1 MNCSRCDFRI
11 PLGKAKCTSCGHWNN
26 GSDPSCPDDESILLS
41 EVKSAED
48 NRIKTGDWDYCWGG
62 GLVRT
67 SVSLVGGLPGAGK
80 STMLL
85 QLLAAIHQTYPE
97 RESMYIATEE
107 ALPEIK
113 LRADRLNIRAPIR
126 MVPAMSGVANIG
138 IILETRK
145 PIAIILDSLQGMI
158 GVDDNAGTE
167 LLSTL
172 KKFATTLEAPVI
184 VISHVNKSGDYA
196 GLMTFQH
203 AVDALLTLSPED
215 DGLRVLEVLKNRNG
229 RAFIESKFEMTEHG
243 LILVLNDDEDE
254 NNDENDE
261 NDENN

>member
-1 MNCSRCDFRI
+1 MNCSQCDYKI
-11 PLGKAKCTSCGHWNN
+11 PLGKAKCPSCGHWNN
-26 GSDPSCPDDESILLS
+26 GLDPSCPNDESILLS

-48 NRIKTGDWDYCWGG
+48 NRIKTGDWDYCFGG
-62 GLVRT
+62 GIVRT
-67 SVSLVGGLPGAGK
+67 SVTLLGGEPGAGK

-85 QLLAAIHQTYPE
+85 QLLAAVHTHTE

-113 LRADRLNIRAPIR
+113 LRADRLGIKSPIR

-158 GVDDNAGTE
+158 GVDDNAGVE

-184 VISHVNKSGDYA
+184 VISHVNKQGDYA
-196 GLMTFQH
+196 GLMTYQH
-203 AVDALLTLSPED
+203 AVDALMTLSSDE
-215 DGLRVLEVLKNRNG
+215 DGLRTLEVMKNRNG
-229 RAFIESKFEMTEHG
+229 RAFIESNFEMTAEG
-243 LILVLNDDEDE
+243 LIKNSEDEDE
-254 NNDENDE
+254 
-261 NDENN
+261 